1 DNWGGKAKFTYAG
14 GKFNWYAQGA
24 MMGLVANGGA
34 DYTQTFTG
42 WRLKDSG
49 SGNQYNVLSGFT
61 YNIGNF
67 QIAPNFLWQK
77 PIEGPVPMDAPAPGR
92 PRNILQDPFVVRANR
107 EQTAGEILFTYDP
120 TPATWMYAWDSD
132 KTEDAPFAFSTGFV
146 YRHLPTTQDAA
157 IGILP
162 DGRTTFAFP
171 GAAPAA
177 NLWEANARIVSK
189 VSSDFGVIANIY
201 GGTAQANGS
210 DTRKIERFGLELRTI
225 YKKLKFVTVI

>member
-1 DNWGGKAKFTYAG
+1 LRFRKFGNFGIDLGGIWGGQPLNGRTFQLYRDGNIYQDQISGKDNWGGKAKFTYTG

-77 PIEGPVPMDAPAPGR
+77 PIEGPVPANAPAPGR
-92 PRNILQDPFVVRANR
+92 PRNILEDPFVVRANR

-120 TPATWMYAWDSD
+120 TRLH
-132 KTEDAPFAFSTGFV
+132 GC
-146 YRHLPTTQDAA
+146 
-157 IGILP
+157 
-162 DGRTTFAFP
+162 
-171 GAAPAA
+171 
-177 NLWEANARIVSK
+177 
-189 VSSDFGVIANIY
+189 
-201 GGTAQANGS
+201 
-210 DTRKIERFGLELRTI
+210 TRG
-225 YKKLKFVTVI
+225 TVIKQKMHHLHSVQDLYTDICRQHRMLQ

>member
-1 DNWGGKAKFTYAG
+1 
-14 GKFNWYAQGA
+14 
-24 MMGLVANGGA
+24 
-34 DYTQTFTG
+34 
-42 WRLKDSG
+42 
-49 SGNQYNVLSGFT
+49 
-61 YNIGNF
+61 
-67 QIAPNFLWQK
+67 
-77 PIEGPVPMDAPAPGR
+77 
-92 PRNILQDPFVVRANR
+92 
-107 EQTAGEILFTYDP
+107 
-120 TPATWMYAWDSD
+120 
-132 KTEDAPFAFSTGFV
+132 
-146 YRHLPTTQDAA
+146 LPTTQDAA

-225 YKKLKFVTVI
+225 YKKLKFVTAFKLNDWGPYDYHRDYNLTFPMQLMGDLSLK